1 MSGFDAMKRLFRSPA
16 VQAALAHLF
25 AAYLKLALSTIRW
38 RQENREVAEAV
49 WDAKGGVL
57 VCFWHG
63 RIALSPACWPLDRA
77 QEPRALIS
85 LSPDGQFIA
94 GAVAKLGFPAIRGSS
109 AKKSDPAKAKGGAG
123 AFRDVLRW
131 VSQGGG
137 VAITPDGPRGP
148 AEKMA
153 DGTPMLAKASGV
165 PVLFVGLAA
174 KPCWRL
180 KSWDDAI
187 VPIPFTRGAI
197 VWDWVEAVARTAT
210 DADLAATNLDW
221 SARLS
226 AATRRAEAL
235 LG

>member
-1 MSGFDAMKRLFRSPA
+1 MKRLFRSPM

-25 AAYLKLALSTIRW
+25 AAYLRFALSTMRW
-38 RQENREVAEAV
+38 RQENLEVAEQV

-94 GAVAKLGFPAIRGSS
+94 GAVEKLGFPAIRGSS
-109 AKKSDPAKAKGGAG
+109 TKKSDPTKAKGGSS

-131 VSQGGG
+131 VNQGGG

-148 AEKMA
+148 AETMA
-153 DGTPMLAKASGV
+153 QGTPLLAKASGS
-165 PVLFVGLAA
+165 PLLLVGLAA
-174 KPCWRL
+174 NPCWRL
-180 KSWDDAI
+180 KSWDDAV
-187 VPIPFTRGAI
+187 VPIPFSRGAI
-197 VWDWVEAVARTAT
+197 VWDRVDPLARAAT
-210 DADLAATNLDW
+210 DADLDALNMNWA
-221 SARLS
+221 ARLS

-235 LG
+235 AK

>member
-1 MSGFDAMKRLFRSPA
+1 MKRLFRSPA

-25 AAYLKLALSTIRW
+25 AAYLKFALSTMHW
-38 RQENREVAEAV
+38 RQEGLTQAEAV
-49 WDAKGGVL
+49 WDAGGGVL

-63 RIALSPACWPLDRA
+63 RIALSPACWPLGRA

-131 VSQGGG
+131 VNQGGG

-148 AEKMA
+148 AEQMA
-153 DGTPMLAKASGV
+153 DGAPMLAKASGA
-165 PVLFVGLAA
+165 PVLLVGLAA

-180 KSWDDAI
+180 KSWDDAA

-197 VWDWVEAVARTAT
+197 VWDRADAVARTAT
-210 DADLAATNLDW
+210 NIDLEALNTDW
-221 SARLS
+221 TARLS

-235 LG
+235 LA

>member
-1 MSGFDAMKRLFRSPA
+1 MLKALFRAPA
-16 VQAALAHLF
+16 VQAALASLF
-25 AAYLKLALSTIRW
+25 AAYLKFALSTIRW
-38 RQENREVAEAV
+38 RQENRAAAEAV

-94 GAVAKLGFPAIRGSS
+94 GAVEKLGFPAIRGSS

-131 VSQGGG
+131 VGKGGG

-148 AEKMA
+148 AESMA
-153 DGTPMLAKASGV
+153 EGTPMLAKASGA

-174 KPCWRL
+174 RPCWRL
-180 KSWDDAI
+180 KSWDEAV
-187 VPIPFTRGAI
+187 VPIPFARGAI
-197 VWDWVEAVARTAT
+197 VWDRADPVARTAS
-210 DADLAATNLDW
+210 DVELAALNTEW
-221 SARLS
+221 AARLS
-226 AATRRAEAL
+226 AATRRAEVLAK
-235 LG
+235 